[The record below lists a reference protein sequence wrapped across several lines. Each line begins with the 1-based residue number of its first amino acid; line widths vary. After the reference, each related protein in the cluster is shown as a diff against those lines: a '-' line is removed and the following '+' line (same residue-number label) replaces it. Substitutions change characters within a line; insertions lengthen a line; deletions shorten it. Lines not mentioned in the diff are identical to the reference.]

1 VHSNSCY
8 FAAILTLVITFAEST
23 FVWAQSKA
31 PETSQDAA
39 FVPQSLTKLAVIVS
53 PNSGGGRRGLGSK
66 MNGQAPQTNQQ
77 RLVEDVF
84 VQQILQLGHVV
95 VARSDLKS
103 VLKEQAMEQSGL
115 TDSNAVEVG
124 KLLNVPAVLVVRINE
139 YTVDSPGGGGGGGP
153 GGGGPGGQRGAGRK
167 NAPVINGRATVG
179 ARLVNVETGAVLWQG
194 NHTIAEAIPSPAHI
208 QFLLAKVADKL
219 ANAFPAKEPSKPSPF
234 EPKDIVKLAL
244 IMEAKP
250 KSGSSRS
257 QGAPDELQL
266 IEDKLSIQLGNKG
279 YSLVSRSDIQT
290 LMQEKQFQSSGLT
303 EENVAAFGKL
313 LNVPVVMVV
322 RMTDS
327 GPPNATSRNQGMA
340 FASLGARL
348 VSVETGEVLWC
359 RTYGDSKAIASK
371 VDQAQVLT
379 EVTQKIGNMFPD
391 RKKN

>member
-1 VHSNSCY
+1 MHLNSCY
-8 FAAILTLVITFAEST
+8 VAAILTLVITFAEST
-23 FVWAQSKA
+23 FVWAQSNA
-31 PETSQDAA
+31 PETSQDAE
-39 FVPQSLTKLAVIVS
+39 FVSQSLAKLAVLVS
-53 PNSGGGRRGLGSK
+53 PNSGGARPGFGSK
-66 MNGQAPQTNQQ
+66 MNGQTPQTNQQ

-103 VLKEQAMEQSGL
+103 VLKEQAMGQSGL

-124 KLLNVPAVLVVRINE
+124 RLLNVPAVLVVRINE
-139 YTVDSPGGGGGGGP
+139 YTVDSPGGGGGP

-194 NHTIAEAIPSPAHI
+194 NHTIAEAIPTPTHI

-219 ANAFPAKEPSKPSPF
+219 AKAFPAKEPSKPSPF

-257 QGAPDELQL
+257 QGAPDQLQL

-303 EENVAAFGKL
+303 EENVTAFGKL

-359 RTYGDSKAIASK
+359 RTYGDSKAISSK

-379 EVTQKIGNMFPD
+379 EVAQKIGNMFPD
-391 RKKN
+391 RTKK